1 MKKRTRNIIITA
13 CVAVVVVAAVLVG
26 VFVGKPM
33 VERQQVEQEFA
44 ARQQYLEELHQNTPD
59 SNQLQYNE
67 GVPLSEMDASNLEA
81 YLSHEAQALIATPLD
96 SLEAEAYHI
105 ALPVDVN
112 YYSTP
117 DASGEPAYTIP
128 KGTEVRL
135 YDIEEKDPAGAA
147 PYGCV
152 CYPDYEKGWRYGRAF
167 LLMEGAS
174 SIKQSADD
182 LRYYYVQTETLKA
195 VLGAYYDKNQEVLSE
210 VSGRQEYIDSC
221 VQYIDRQ
228 LFSDGYFCS
237 PELER
242 LWDGYVTV
250 AERTASQEKE

>member
-1 MKKRTRNIIITA
+1 MKKRTRNVIITA
-13 CVAVVVVAAVLVG
+13 CVAVVIAAAVLVG

-33 VERQQVEQEFA
+33 LERHQVEQEFA

-59 SNQLQYNE
+59 SNRLPYEE
-67 GVPLSEMDASNLEA
+67 GVPLSEMDSRSLES
-81 YLSHEAQALIATPLD
+81 YLYGAQALMGTPLD
-96 SLEAEAYHI
+96 SLDAEAYHI
-105 ALPVDVN
+105 TLPVDVN

-210 VSGRQEYIDSC
+210 VSGREEYIDSC

>member
-1 MKKRTRNIIITA
+1 M
-13 CVAVVVVAAVLVG
+13 G
-26 VFVGKPM
+26 
-33 VERQQVEQEFA
+33 
-44 ARQQYLEELHQNTPD
+44 
-59 SNQLQYNE
+59 
-67 GVPLSEMDASNLEA
+67 
-81 YLSHEAQALIATPLD
+81 TPLD
-96 SLEAEAYHI
+96 SLDAEAYHI
-105 ALPVDVN
+105 TLPVDVN

-210 VSGRQEYIDSC
+210 VSGREEYIDSC

-250 AERTASQEKE
+250 AEQSASQEKE

>member
-1 MKKRTRNIIITA
+1 MKKRTRNVIITA
-13 CVAVVVVAAVLVG
+13 CVAVVVAAAVLVG

-59 SNQLQYNE
+59 SNRLPYEE
-67 GVPLSEMDASNLEA
+67 GVPLSEMDSRSLES
-81 YLSHEAQALIATPLD
+81 YLYGAQALMGTPLD
-96 SLEAEAYHI
+96 SLDAEAYHI
-105 ALPVDVN
+105 TLPVDVN

-195 VLGAYYDKNQEVLSE
+195 VLGAYYDKNQEVLSKL
-210 VSGRQEYIDSC
+210 SGRQDYIDGC

>member
-1 MKKRTRNIIITA
+1 MKKRTRNVIITA
-13 CVAVVVVAAVLVG
+13 CVAVVIAAAVLVG

-33 VERQQVEQEFA
+33 VERHQVEQEFA

-59 SNQLQYNE
+59 SNRLPYEE
-67 GVPLSEMDASNLEA
+67 GVPLSEMDSRSLES
-81 YLSHEAQALIATPLD
+81 YLYGAQALMGTPLD
-96 SLEAEAYHI
+96 SLDAEAYHI
-105 ALPVDVN
+105 TLPVDVN

-135 YDIEEKDPAGAA
+135 YDSQDKSPSGPA

-195 VLGAYYDKNQEVLSE
+195 VLGAYYDKNQEVLSKL
-210 VSGRQEYIDSC
+210 SGRQDYIDGC

>member
-1 MKKRTRNIIITA
+1 MKKRTRNVIITA
-13 CVAVVVVAAVLVG
+13 CVAVVVAAAVLVG

-59 SNQLQYNE
+59 SNRLPYEE
-67 GVPLSEMDASNLEA
+67 GVPLSEMDSRSLES
-81 YLSHEAQALIATPLD
+81 YLYGAQALMGTPLD
-96 SLEAEAYHI
+96 SLDAEAYHI
-105 ALPVDVN
+105 TLPVDVN

-210 VSGRQEYIDSC
+210 VSGREEYIDSC

-250 AERTASQEKE
+250 AEQSASQEKE

>member
-1 MKKRTRNIIITA
+1 MKKRTRNVIITA
-13 CVAVVVVAAVLVG
+13 CVAVVVAAAVLVG

-59 SNQLQYNE
+59 SNRLPYEE
-67 GVPLSEMDASNLEA
+67 GVPLSEMDSRSLES
-81 YLSHEAQALIATPLD
+81 YLYGAQALMGTPLD
-96 SLEAEAYHI
+96 SLDAEAYHI
-105 ALPVDVN
+105 TLPVDVN

-210 VSGRQEYIDSC
+210 VSGREEYIDSC

-242 LWDGYVTV
+242 L
-250 AERTASQEKE
+250 

>member
-59 SNQLQYNE
+59 SNRLPYEE
-67 GVPLSEMDASNLEA
+67 GVPLSEMDSRSLES
-81 YLSHEAQALIATPLD
+81 YLYGAQALMGTPLD
-96 SLEAEAYHI
+96 SLDAEAYHI
-105 ALPVDVN
+105 TLPVDVN

-195 VLGAYYDKNQEVLSE
+195 VLGAYYDKNQEVLSKL
-210 VSGRQEYIDSC
+210 SGRQDYIDGC

>member
-1 MKKRTRNIIITA
+1 MKKRTRNVIITA
-13 CVAVVVVAAVLVG
+13 CVAVVVMAAVLVG

-33 VERQQVEQEFA
+33 VERHQVEQEFA

-59 SNQLQYNE
+59 SNRLPYEE
-67 GVPLSEMDASNLEA
+67 GVPLSEMDSRSLES
-81 YLSHEAQALIATPLD
+81 YLYGAQALMGTPLD
-96 SLEAEAYHI
+96 SLDAEAYHI
-105 ALPVDVN
+105 TLPVDVN

-135 YDIEEKDPAGAA
+135 YDSQDKSPSGPA

-195 VLGAYYDKNQEVLSE
+195 VLGAYYDKNQEVLSKL
-210 VSGRQEYIDSC
+210 SGRQDYIDGC

>member
-1 MKKRTRNIIITA
+1 MKKRTRNVIITA
-13 CVAVVVVAAVLVG
+13 CVAVVIAAAVLVG

-33 VERQQVEQEFA
+33 VERHQVEQEFA

-59 SNQLQYNE
+59 SNRLPYEE
-67 GVPLSEMDASNLEA
+67 GVPLSEMDSRSLES
-81 YLSHEAQALIATPLD
+81 YLYGAQALMGTPLD
-96 SLEAEAYHI
+96 SLDAEAYHI
-105 ALPVDVN
+105 TLPVDVN

-210 VSGRQEYIDSC
+210 VSGREEYIDSC

>member
-1 MKKRTRNIIITA
+1 MKKRTRNVIITA
-13 CVAVVVVAAVLVG
+13 CVAVVIAAAVLVG

-33 VERQQVEQEFA
+33 VERHQVEQEFA

-59 SNQLQYNE
+59 SNRLPYEE
-67 GVPLSEMDASNLEA
+67 GVPLSEMDSRSLES
-81 YLSHEAQALIATPLD
+81 YLYGAQALMGTPLD
-96 SLEAEAYHI
+96 SLDAEAYHI
-105 ALPVDVN
+105 TLPVDVN

-195 VLGAYYDKNQEVLSE
+195 VLGAYYDKNQEVLSKL
-210 VSGRQEYIDSC
+210 SGRQDYIDGC

-237 PELER
+237 PELEC

>member
-1 MKKRTRNIIITA
+1 MKKRTRNVIITA
-13 CVAVVVVAAVLVG
+13 CVAVVVAAAVLVG

-33 VERQQVEQEFA
+33 VERHQVEQEFA

-59 SNQLQYNE
+59 SNRLPYEE
-67 GVPLSEMDASNLEA
+67 GVPLSEMDSRSLES
-81 YLSHEAQALIATPLD
+81 YLYGAQALMGTPLD
-96 SLEAEAYHI
+96 SLDAEAYHI
-105 ALPVDVN
+105 TLPVDVN

-135 YDIEEKDPAGAA
+135 YDSQDKSPSGPA

-182 LRYYYVQTETLKA
+182 LRYYYVQT
-195 VLGAYYDKNQEVLSE
+195 
-210 VSGRQEYIDSC
+210 
-221 VQYIDRQ
+221 
-228 LFSDGYFCS
+228 
-237 PELER
+237 
-242 LWDGYVTV
+242 
-250 AERTASQEKE
+250 